1 MDFGLCDRPSPSLVR
16 HFIAHSWGLYRP
28 IVAVPVVW
36 NLLAVPSRKITK
48 TTLDRSR
55 ELRYRAGVFG
65 HASPRLERNEVLT
78 NIVVSVVR
86 TCTRFALP
94 VVIFSVLLS
103 IGAGFYTARNFS
115 INTDINKL
123 ISPDL
128 DWRKRDN
135 QFEEAFD
142 RERLILAVVEAA
154 TPELTSSAAK
164 ALTAKLQAD
173 KKNFEAITALGSGEF
188 FEKNGLLFLPTEEVG
203 KVAGQLESA
212 APLIEIMAGDPS
224 IRGLTG
230 ALETGLAGV
239 KRGQVKLDNAAPPFN
254 LISETVETV
263 LAKGD
268 ATFSWREL
276 TSDKPLTDS
285 DKRAFI
291 EIKPIIDYS
300 ALEPGK
306 AATDAIRQAA
316 ADLKFPTEYHARVR
330 LTGPVPIAN
339 EEYATVQDGAITN
352 GIGTVV
358 IVLVILW
365 MALHSGK
372 IIFAVFVNLFIGLAI
387 TTAVGLM
394 MVGSLNLLSIAFA
407 VLFIGLG
414 VDFGIQFSV
423 RYRSERF
430 KNDNLTLALENAARR
445 SAVPLSL
452 AAMATAAGFLCFLPT
467 DYKGISELGKIAG
480 AGMLVAFVTSIT
492 VLPALLDLL
501 NPPGE
506 KEPVGYAFLAPL
518 DLFLEKH
525 RVPII
530 VGTLLV
536 TVAGLPLLHYMKFD
550 FNPINLRNSKVES
563 IATFL
568 DLRKDPNTGA
578 NAINVMT
585 RSEADAK
592 KIEAKLEKLPEVSR
606 VMSLDS
612 FVPDDQPA
620 KLKLIG
626 QAARTLGPALNPDS
640 VDPAPSDQENV
651 ESLKSSVDSL
661 RKTAGDGKGPGAVA
675 ARRLADALQ
684 KLAGSNQATRDK
696 AQDVFVAPMKI
707 VFDQLRNTLQAQ
719 TVTLQNLPPELVDS
733 WKTKDGLM
741 RVEVE
746 PKGDP
751 NDNDNLRRF
760 ADAVLAAEPTAIG
773 GPVSILKSGDVIVKA
788 FIHAGILALVTIG
801 LLLWLT
807 LRRVVDVLMTLVPLL
822 VAGIVTLEICVLI
835 GLPLNFAN
843 IVALPLLLG
852 VGVAFK
858 IYYVTAWRQGRTN
871 LLQSSLTRAIFF
883 SALTTATAF
892 GSLWLSSHPGTASMG
907 KLLALSLVTTL
918 AAVLLFQ
925 PALMGK
931 PREVKEEDIAN
942 DVT

>member
-1 MDFGLCDRPSPSLVR
+1 MLTR
-16 HFIAHSWGLYRP
+16 
-28 IVAVPVVW
+28 IVVSIVKACTRFAVPVVVVS
-36 NLLAVPSRKITK
+36 LILAVT
-48 TTLDRSR
+48 
-55 ELRYRAGVFG
+55 AGYY
-65 HASPRLERNEVLT
+65 A
-78 NIVVSVVR
+78 
-86 TCTRFALP
+86 
-94 VVIFSVLLS
+94 
-103 IGAGFYTARNFS
+103 ARNFT
-115 INTDINKL
+115 INTDINTL
-123 ISPDL
+123 ISPNL
-128 DWRKRDN
+128 DWRQRDIK
-135 QFEEAFD
+135 FEEAFD
-142 RERLILAVVEAA
+142 RERLILAVVEAP
-154 TPELTSSAAK
+154 TPELTGLAAK
-164 ALTAKLQAD
+164 ALAD
-173 KKNFEAITALGSGEF
+173 KLTGDTKHFESVTPLGSGEF
-188 FEKNGLLFLPTEEVG
+188 FEKNGLLFLPTEEVAQVTG
-203 KVAGQLESA
+203 ELESA

-239 KRGQVKLDNAAPPFN
+239 KRGQAKLENAARPFN
-254 LISETVETV
+254 LISQTVEDV
-263 LAKGD
+263 LSNKGNP
-268 ATFSWREL
+268 TFSWREL

-291 EIKPIIDYS
+291 EFKPVLDYQ

-316 ADLKFPTEYHARVR
+316 ADLKFASEYGARVR

-339 EEYATVQDGAITN
+339 EEYATVQDGAVIN
-352 GIGTVV
+352 GIGTVL

-365 MALHSGK
+365 LALHSAK
-372 IIFAVFVNLFIGLAI
+372 IIFAVFLNLFIGLAI

-407 VLFIGLG
+407 VLFVGLG

-480 AGMLVAFVTSIT
+480 AGMLIAFLTSIT
-492 VLPALLDLL
+492 TLPALLDLL

-506 KEPVGYAFLAPL
+506 KEPVGYAFLAPV
-518 DLFLEKH
+518 DHFLEKH
-525 RVPII
+525 RVAII
-530 VGTLLV
+530 ICTLALV
-536 TVAGLPLLHYMKFD
+536 IAGLPLLYYMKFD
-550 FNPINLRNSKVES
+550 FNPINLRNSHVES

-568 DLRKDPNTGA
+568 DLRRDPNTGA

-585 RSEADAK
+585 HSEADAR
-592 KIEAKLEKLPEVSR
+592 KIEERLEKLPEVLSVR
-606 VMSLDS
+606 SLDS
-612 FVPDDQPA
+612 FVPTDQPA
-620 KLKLIG
+620 KLKLIA
-626 QAARTLGPALNPDS
+626 QAAKMLNPALNPDS
-640 VDPAPSDQENV
+640 IDAPPTDQENV
-651 ESLKSSVDSL
+651 ESLKSSADNL
-661 RKTAGDGKGPGAVA
+661 RKTAGDIKNAGAVA
-675 ARRLADALQ
+675 ARRLADALT
-684 KLAGSNQATRDK
+684 KLADSNQATRDK
-696 AQDVFVAPMKI
+696 AQNVFVSPLK
-707 VFDQLRNTLQAQ
+707 VVLDQLRDMLQAQ
-719 TVTLQNLPPELVDS
+719 TVTLKSLPEELVRQ
-733 WKTKDGLM
+733 WKAKDGLI
-741 RVEVE
+741 RVEAL

-751 NDNDNLRRF
+751 NDNDTLRKF
-760 ADAVLAAEPTAIG
+760 AAAVLAAEPTAIG
-773 GPVSILKSGDVIVKA
+773 GPVSILKSGDTVVKA
-788 FIHAGILALVTIG
+788 FIHAGIWSLIVIS

-807 LRRVVDVLMTLVPLL
+807 LRRIADVLMTIVPLL
-822 VAGIVTLEICVLI
+822 VAGAVTLEICVLI

-931 PREVKEEDIAN
+931 PRDVRKEADIAD

>member
-1 MDFGLCDRPSPSLVR
+1 
-16 HFIAHSWGLYRP
+16 
-28 IVAVPVVW
+28 
-36 NLLAVPSRKITK
+36 
-48 TTLDRSR
+48 
-55 ELRYRAGVFG
+55 
-65 HASPRLERNEVLT
+65 
-78 NIVVSVVR
+78 
-86 TCTRFALP
+86 
-94 VVIFSVLLS
+94 VIISVLLS

-203 KVAGQLESA
+203 KVAGQLEAA

-239 KRGQVKLDNAAPPFN
+239 KRGQVKLDNTAPPFN

-263 LAKGD
+263 LAKGN

-306 AATDAIRQAA
+306 GATDAIRQAA

-620 KLKLIG
+620 KLKLIA
-626 QAARTLGPALNPDS
+626 QAAKTLGPALNPDS

-719 TVTLQNLPPELVDS
+719 TVTLQSLPPELVDS

-773 GPVSILKSGDVIVKA
+773 GPVSILKSGDVIVRA

>member
-1 MDFGLCDRPSPSLVR
+1 
-16 HFIAHSWGLYRP
+16 
-28 IVAVPVVW
+28 
-36 NLLAVPSRKITK
+36 
-48 TTLDRSR
+48 
-55 ELRYRAGVFG
+55 
-65 HASPRLERNEVLT
+65 VLT
-78 NIVVSVVR
+78 NIVVSTVR

-94 VVIFSVLLS
+94 VVIFAVLLS

-142 RERLILAVVEAA
+142 RERMILAVVEAA

-164 ALTAKLQAD
+164 ALADRLTAD
-173 KKNFEAITALGSGEF
+173 KKNFEAVTPLGSGEF
-188 FEKNGLLFLPTEEVG
+188 FEKNGLLFLPTEEVA
-203 KVAGQLESA
+203 KIAGQLESA

-239 KRGQVKLDNAAPPFN
+239 KRGQVKLDNAARPFN
-254 LISETVETV
+254 LISQTVENV

-276 TSDKPLTDS
+276 TSDTPLADS

-306 AATDAIRQAA
+306 GATDAIRQAA
-316 ADLKFPTEYHARVR
+316 VDLKFPTEYHARVR

-339 EEYATVQDGAITN
+339 EEYATVQDGAIKN

-358 IVLVILW
+358 IVLIILW
-365 MALHSGK
+365 LALHSGK
-372 IIFAVFVNLFIGLAI
+372 IIFAVFVNLFIGLAL

-394 MVGSLNLLSIAFA
+394 MVGSLNLLSVAFA

-480 AGMLVAFVTSIT
+480 AGMLIAFITSIT

-506 KEPVGYAFLAPL
+506 KESVGYAFLAPV
-518 DLFLEKH
+518 DHFLEKH
-525 RVPII
+525 RIPII
-530 VGTLLV
+530 VGTIV
-536 TVAGLPLLHYMKFD
+536 IAVAGLPLLHYMKFD
-550 FNPINLRNSKVES
+550 FNPINLRSSKVES

-585 RSEADAK
+585 NSEADAK

-620 KLKLIG
+620 KLKLIA
-626 QAARTLGPALNPDS
+626 QAAKTLNPALNPDS
-640 VDPAPSDQENV
+640 VDAPPSDQENV

-684 KLAGSNQATRDK
+684 KLADSNQAIRDK
-696 AQDVFVAPMKI
+696 AQAIFVVPMKV
-707 VFDQLRNTLQAQ
+707 VFDQLKNMLQAE
-719 TVTLQNLPPELVDS
+719 TVTLQNLPPELVAS
-733 WKTKDGLM
+733 WKTKDGLI
-741 RVEVE
+741 RVEAE

-760 ADAVLAAEPTAIG
+760 ADAVLLAEPTAIG
-773 GPVSILKSGDVIVKA
+773 GPISILKSGDVVVDA
-788 FIHAGILALVTIG
+788 FVHAGILALLAISV
-801 LLLWLT
+801 LLWLA
-807 LRRVVDVLMTLVPLL
+807 LRRVVDVLLTLVPLL

-931 PREVKEEDIAN
+931 PRNVADDTDIAN

>member
-1 MDFGLCDRPSPSLVR
+1 M
-16 HFIAHSWGLYRP
+16 
-28 IVAVPVVW
+28 
-36 NLLAVPSRKITK
+36 
-48 TTLDRSR
+48 
-55 ELRYRAGVFG
+55 
-65 HASPRLERNEVLT
+65 LT
-78 NIVVSVVR
+78 SIVVSIVKA
-86 TCTRFALP
+86 CTRFALP
-94 VVIFSVLLS
+94 TVLIALVLAVAS
-103 IGAGFYTARNFS
+103 GFYTARNFA
-115 INTDINKL
+115 INTDINTL

-135 QFEEAFD
+135 QFGAAFD
-142 RERLILAVVEAA
+142 RERTILAVIEAP
-154 TPELTSSAAK
+154 TPELTSTASAAL
-164 ALTAKLQAD
+164 ARKLAGD
-173 KKNFEAITALGSGEF
+173 TRNFESIQPLGSGEF
-188 FEKNGLLFLPTEEVG
+188 FEKNGLLFLPVEEVG
-203 KVAGQLESA
+203 KLTGQFSSA

-239 KRGQVKLDNAAPPFN
+239 KRGQVKLDSTERPFN
-254 LISETVETV
+254 LIAQTVENV
-263 LAKGD
+263 LDKGS

-291 EIKPIIDYS
+291 EFKPILDFN

-316 ADLKFPTEYHARVR
+316 TDLNLAGEYGARVR

-339 EEYATVQDGAITN
+339 EEFATVQDGAIIN
-352 GIGTVV
+352 GIGTVLV
-358 IVLVILW
+358 VLVILW
-365 MALHSGK
+365 MALHSSK
-372 IIFAVFVNLFIGLAI
+372 IIFAVFLNLFIGLSI

-407 VLFIGLG
+407 VLFVGLG

-430 KNDNLTLALENAARR
+430 KNDDMAQALASAAER

-480 AGMLVAFVTSIT
+480 AGMLIAFLTSIT
-492 VLPALLDLL
+492 VLPALLKML

-506 KEPVGYAFLAPL
+506 SEPVGYAFLAPL
-518 DLFLEKH
+518 DHFLEKH
-525 RVPII
+525 RVIII
-530 VGTLLV
+530 VGTLLIA
-536 TVAGLPLLHYMKFD
+536 VAGLPLLYFLKFD
-550 FNPINLRNSKVES
+550 FNPINLRNSRVES
-563 IATFL
+563 IATYL

-585 RSEADAK
+585 NSEAEAK
-592 KIEAKLEKLPEVSR
+592 KIEQKLEKVPEVLR

-612 FVPDDQPA
+612 FVPQDQPA
-620 KLKLIG
+620 KLKLIAQG
-626 QAARTLGPALNPDS
+626 ARILNPALNPDS
-640 VDPAPSDQENV
+640 IDAAPSDEENV
-651 ESLKSSVDSL
+651 ASLKGSAEAL
-661 RKTAGDGKGPGAVA
+661 RRAAGDAKGPGAVA
-675 ARRLADALQ
+675 SRRLADALS
-684 KLAGSNQATRDK
+684 KLAEASEATRNK
-696 AQDVFVAPMKI
+696 AQAIFVTPLK
-707 VFDQLRNTLQAQ
+707 VVLEQLKNSLQAQ
-719 TVTLQNLPPELVDS
+719 PVSLKTLPSDLVAG
-733 WKTKDGLM
+733 WKTKDGLI
-741 RVEVE
+741 RVEAL
-746 PKGDP
+746 PRGDP
-751 NDNDNLRRF
+751 NDNDTLRTF
-760 ADAVLAAEPTAIG
+760 ANAVLAAEPNAIG
-773 GPVSILKSGDVIVKA
+773 GPVSILKSGETIVRA
-788 FIHAGILALVTIG
+788 FIHAGIAALVVIS

-807 LRRVVDVLMTLVPLL
+807 LRRITDVLMTMVPLL
-822 VAGIVTLEICVLI
+822 VAGAVTLEICVLI

-858 IYYVTAWRQGRTN
+858 IYYVTAWRSGRTN
-871 LLQSSLTRAIFF
+871 LLQTSLTRAIFF

-907 KLLALSLVTTL
+907 KLLALSFVITL

-931 PREVKEEDIAN
+931 PRDIGE
-942 DVT
+942 

>member
-1 MDFGLCDRPSPSLVR
+1 M
-16 HFIAHSWGLYRP
+16 
-28 IVAVPVVW
+28 
-36 NLLAVPSRKITK
+36 
-48 TTLDRSR
+48 
-55 ELRYRAGVFG
+55 
-65 HASPRLERNEVLT
+65 LT

-164 ALTAKLQAD
+164 ALTAKLQAE

-620 KLKLIG
+620 KLKLIA
-626 QAARTLGPALNPDS
+626 QAAKTLGPALNPDS

-684 KLAGSNQATRDK
+684 KLAGSNQATRDR